1 MYQHSS
7 TLLTHSFVTNIDPT
21 QRQRTRGVQAS
32 YRQAPR
38 DYGDDLAEMGRRQTE
53 HYKQRGRHRFGIHYL
68 QNFFFLVH
76 TCGIVKSF
84 HPQFKE
90 EGTISVAELLNAIY
104 PTPGMMI
111 DTISLH
117 TLTNTLL
124 T

>member
-1 MYQHSS
+1 MCIKSGK
-7 TLLTHSFVTNIDPT
+7 LCCNDPAH
-21 QRQRTRGVQAS
+21 QEIEEKYANSKAS

-53 HYKQRGRHRFGIHYL
+53 HYKQRGRHRFGLHYL